1 LATGQ
6 LPFLFLKKGIIN
18 IMLTSI
24 REGLGKFF
32 ALVILLLIAI
42 SFIFW
47 GVDFGLTSGTIAARV
62 NGEDVSLYEFDQAL
76 RFREQQAVLGAQ
88 GNFDVNTRNQLRQEV
103 INALVADKAILQ
115 RSQDRGFVVSD
126 DDVATAIANRQEFRI
141 GDEFSFD
148 IYQSR
153 LINEGIT
160 PDYYESLQRNAL
172 QLGMLQQSITGTSF
186 ILPYEFRLALGL
198 LTERRRFSYAQFDV
212 ASYINEDTI
221 PDESVEIYYNANSQ
235 NYVTEPSIT
244 LEVLEITSDTMT
256 DDFMPTES
264 SIEEYYQANIERF
277 VSDEQ
282 RRASHILFE
291 PGNFISAEQVLERL
305 NNGEAFNDLALEF
318 SVDQLSAQNGG
329 DLGFISRGLY
339 PDSFDQALYSLDSV
353 GDYSQIVETQ
363 FGLHI
368 IRLDE
373 LELGQSQPIE
383 EVRDILIAELELEAQ
398 GSAFYEK
405 SIQLA
410 DLIYQNNTDLDFIS
424 GSLGIDITRY
434 EGVTPV
440 DSEINSTILTNAFN
454 AGLIDSGSTSPLIE
468 ISENHI
474 AVIRVSD
481 YVEPQERSLDE
492 ITDLI
497 RGQLARSDAERIAFA
512 DAEAFLE
519 RLQSALENGE
529 DIPNIASQFN
539 ATWNEPRWVSRNGEL
554 NETPIELANASYTL
568 QKPDL
573 DSYIA
578 NITQLQSGDPVVMI
592 LSAVEMGSTE
602 ALDEFTRQSYGLQ
615 LTDLNASIEYD
626 VYVRQAV
633 NDADINISQAVI
645 TPIF

>member
-1 LATGQ
+1 
-6 LPFLFLKKGIIN
+6 
-18 IMLTSI
+18 MLTSI
-24 REGLGKFF
+24 REGLGKIF

-198 LTERRRFSYAQFDV
+198 LTERRRFSYAQIDV

-244 LEVLEITSDTMT
+244 LEVLEIMSDTMT
-256 DDFMPTES
+256 DNFMPTES

-353 GDYSQIVETQ
+353 GDYTQIVETQ

-424 GSLGIDITRY
+424 DSLGIDITRY

-481 YVEPQERSLDE
+481 YVAPQERSLDE
-492 ITDLI
+492 VTDLI

-539 ATWNEPRWVSRNGEL
+539 ATWNEPRWVSRSGEL

-626 VYVRQAV
+626 AYVRQAV

>member
-1 LATGQ
+1 
-6 LPFLFLKKGIIN
+6 
-18 IMLTSI
+18 MLTSI
-24 REGLGKFF
+24 REGLGKIF

-339 PDSFDQALYSLDSV
+339 PDSFDQALYSLESV
-353 GDYSQIVETQ
+353 GDYTQIVETQ

-481 YVEPQERSLDE
+481 YVEPQERTLDE
-492 ITDLI
+492 VTDLI

>member
-1 LATGQ
+1 
-6 LPFLFLKKGIIN
+6 
-18 IMLTSI
+18 
-24 REGLGKFF
+24 
-32 ALVILLLIAI
+32 
-42 SFIFW
+42 
-47 GVDFGLTSGTIAARV
+47 
-62 NGEDVSLYEFDQAL
+62 
-76 RFREQQAVLGAQ
+76 
-88 GNFDVNTRNQLRQEV
+88 
-103 INALVADKAILQ
+103 
-115 RSQDRGFVVSD
+115 
-126 DDVATAIANRQEFRI
+126 
-141 GDEFSFD
+141 
-148 IYQSR
+148 
-153 LINEGIT
+153 
-160 PDYYESLQRNAL
+160 
-172 QLGMLQQSITGTSF
+172 
-186 ILPYEFRLALGL
+186 
-198 LTERRRFSYAQFDV
+198 
-212 ASYINEDTI
+212 
-221 PDESVEIYYNANSQ
+221 
-235 NYVTEPSIT
+235 
-244 LEVLEITSDTMT
+244 
-256 DDFMPTES
+256 
-264 SIEEYYQANIERF
+264 
-277 VSDEQ
+277 
-282 RRASHILFE
+282 
-291 PGNFISAEQVLERL
+291 VLERL

-339 PDSFDQALYSLDSV
+339 PDSFDQALYGLETV
-353 GDYSQIVETQ
+353 GDYTQIVETQ

-368 IRLDE
+368 IRLDD

-424 GSLGIDITRY
+424 SSLGIDIMRY

-454 AGLIDSGSTSPLIE
+454 VGLIDSGSTSPLIE
-468 ISENHI
+468 ISENHL

-492 ITDLI
+492 VTDLI
-497 RGQLARSDAERIAFA
+497 RGQLARSDAERIAIA

-602 ALDEFTRQSYGLQ
+602 VLDEFTRQSYGLQ

-626 VYVRQAV
+626 AYVRQAV
-633 NDADINISQAVI
+633 NDADINISQTVI

>member
-1 LATGQ
+1 
-6 LPFLFLKKGIIN
+6 
-18 IMLTSI
+18 MLTSI

-410 DLIYQNNTDLDFIS
+410 DLIYQNNTDLNFIS

-492 ITDLI
+492 VTDLI
-497 RGQLARSDAERIAFA
+497 REQLARSDAERVAFA

>member
-1 LATGQ
+1 
-6 LPFLFLKKGIIN
+6 
-18 IMLTSI
+18 MLTSI
-24 REGLGKFF
+24 REGLGKIF

-291 PGNFISAEQVLERL
+291 PGSFISAEQVLERL

-434 EGVTPV
+434 EGVTPA

-492 ITDLI
+492 VTDLI

>member
-1 LATGQ
+1 
-6 LPFLFLKKGIIN
+6 
-18 IMLTSI
+18 MLTSI
-24 REGLGKFF
+24 REGLGKIF

-291 PGNFISAEQVLERL
+291 PGNFISAEQVLDRL

-339 PDSFDQALYSLDSV
+339 PDSFDQALYSLESV
-353 GDYSQIVETQ
+353 GDYTQIVETQ

-424 GSLGIDITRY
+424 SSLGIDITRY

-492 ITDLI
+492 VTDLI

-602 ALDEFTRQSYGLQ
+602 ALDEFTRQSYGIQ

>member
-1 LATGQ
+1 
-6 LPFLFLKKGIIN
+6 
-18 IMLTSI
+18 MLTSI
-24 REGLGKFF
+24 REGLGKIF

-141 GDEFSFD
+141 GDDFSFD

-339 PDSFDQALYSLDSV
+339 PDSFDQALYSLESV
-353 GDYSQIVETQ
+353 GDYTQIVETQ

-492 ITDLI
+492 VTDLI

-554 NETPIELANASYTL
+554 NETPIELANASYNL

>member
-18 IMLTSI
+18 IMLTNI

-424 GSLGIDITRY
+424 GSLGIDIARY
-434 EGVTPV
+434 DGVTPV

-481 YVEPQERSLDE
+481 YVAPQERSLDE
-492 ITDLI
+492 VTDLI
-497 RGQLARSDAERIAFA
+497 REQLARSDAERVAFA

-539 ATWNEPRWVSRNGEL
+539 ATWNEPRWVSRSGEL

>member
-1 LATGQ
+1 
-6 LPFLFLKKGIIN
+6 
-18 IMLTSI
+18 LTSI

-339 PDSFDQALYSLDSV
+339 PDSFDQALYSLESV
-353 GDYSQIVETQ
+353 GDYTQIVETQ

-424 GSLGIDITRY
+424 SSLGIDITRY

-474 AVIRVSD
+474 VVIRVSD
-481 YVEPQERSLDE
+481 YVAPQERSLDE
-492 ITDLI
+492 VTDLI

-602 ALDEFTRQSYGLQ
+602 VLDEFTRQSYGLQ

-626 VYVRQAV
+626 AYVRQAV
-633 NDADINISQAVI
+633 NDADINISQTVI

>member
-1 LATGQ
+1 
-6 LPFLFLKKGIIN
+6 
-18 IMLTSI
+18 MLTSI
-24 REGLGKFF
+24 REGLGKIF

-339 PDSFDQALYSLDSV
+339 PDSFDQALYSLESV
-353 GDYSQIVETQ
+353 GDYTQIVETQ

-492 ITDLI
+492 VTDLI

>member
-1 LATGQ
+1 
-6 LPFLFLKKGIIN
+6 
-18 IMLTSI
+18 MLTSI
-24 REGLGKFF
+24 REGLGKIF
-32 ALVILLLIAI
+32 ALVVLLLIAI

-353 GDYSQIVETQ
+353 GDYTQIVETQ

-492 ITDLI
+492 VTDLI

>member
-1 LATGQ
+1 
-6 LPFLFLKKGIIN
+6 
-18 IMLTSI
+18 MLTSI
-24 REGLGKFF
+24 REGLGKIF

-221 PDESVEIYYNANSQ
+221 PDESVQIYYNANSQ

-256 DDFMPTES
+256 DNFMPTES

-492 ITDLI
+492 VTDLI
-497 RGQLARSDAERIAFA
+497 REQLARSDAERVAFA

>member
-1 LATGQ
+1 
-6 LPFLFLKKGIIN
+6 
-18 IMLTSI
+18 MLTSI
-24 REGLGKFF
+24 REGLGKIF

-212 ASYINEDTI
+212 GSYINEDTI
-221 PDESVEIYYNANSQ
+221 PEESVEIYYNANSQ

-339 PDSFDQALYSLDSV
+339 PDSFDQALYGLESV
-353 GDYSQIVETQ
+353 GDYTQIVETQ

-424 GSLGIDITRY
+424 SSLGIDIARY
-434 EGVTPV
+434 EEVTPV

-492 ITDLI
+492 VSDLI
-497 RGQLARSDAERIAFA
+497 REQLARSDAERVAFA

>member
-1 LATGQ
+1 
-6 LPFLFLKKGIIN
+6 
-18 IMLTSI
+18 MLTSI
-24 REGLGKFF
+24 REGLGKIF

-103 INALVADKAILQ
+103 INSLVADKAILQ

-221 PDESVEIYYNANSQ
+221 PDESVQIYYNANSQ

-424 GSLGIDITRY
+424 DSLGIDITRY

-492 ITDLI
+492 VTDLI
-497 RGQLARSDAERIAFA
+497 REQLARSDAERVAFA

-539 ATWNEPRWVSRNGEL
+539 ATWNEPRWVSRSGEL

>member
-1 LATGQ
+1 
-6 LPFLFLKKGIIN
+6 
-18 IMLTSI
+18 MLTSI
-24 REGLGKFF
+24 REGLGKIF

-76 RFREQQAVLGAQ
+76 RFREQQAVLAAQ

-221 PDESVEIYYNANSQ
+221 PDESVELYYNANSQ
-235 NYVTEPSIT
+235 NYMTEPSIT
-244 LEVLEITSDTMT
+244 LEVLEITADTMT

-318 SVDQLSAQNGG
+318 SIDQLSAQNGG

-339 PDSFDQALYSLDSV
+339 PDSFDQALYGLETV
-353 GDYSQIVETQ
+353 GDYTQIVETQ

-368 IRLDE
+368 IRLDD

-424 GSLGIDITRY
+424 SSLGIDIMRY

-454 AGLIDSGSTSPLIE
+454 VGLIDSGSTSPLIE
-468 ISENHI
+468 ISENHL

-492 ITDLI
+492 VTDLI
-497 RGQLARSDAERIAFA
+497 RGQLARSDAERIAIA

-602 ALDEFTRQSYGLQ
+602 VLDEFTRQSYGLQ

-626 VYVRQAV
+626 AYVRQAV
-633 NDADINISQAVI
+633 NDADINISQTVI

>member
-1 LATGQ
+1 
-6 LPFLFLKKGIIN
+6 
-18 IMLTSI
+18 MLTSI
-24 REGLGKFF
+24 REGLGKIF

-244 LEVLEITSDTMT
+244 LEVLEITSDAMT

-339 PDSFDQALYSLDSV
+339 PDSFDQALYSLESV
-353 GDYSQIVETQ
+353 GDYTQIVETQ

-434 EGVTPV
+434 EGVTPA

-468 ISENHI
+468 ISEDHI

-492 ITDLI
+492 VTDLI

-539 ATWNEPRWVSRNGEL
+539 ATWNEPRWVSRSGEL

-602 ALDEFTRQSYGLQ
+602 VLDEFTRQSYGLQ
-615 LTDLNASIEYD
+615 LTDLNASVEYD
-626 VYVRQAV
+626 AYVRQAV

>member
-1 LATGQ
+1 
-6 LPFLFLKKGIIN
+6 
-18 IMLTSI
+18 MLTSI

-221 PDESVEIYYNANSQ
+221 PDESIEIYYNANSQ

-339 PDSFDQALYSLDSV
+339 PDSFDQALYSLESV
-353 GDYSQIVETQ
+353 GDYTQIVETQ

-424 GSLGIDITRY
+424 NSLGIDIARY
-434 EGVTPV
+434 EEVTPA

-492 ITDLI
+492 VTDLI
-497 RGQLARSDAERIAFA
+497 REQLARSDAERIAFA

-578 NITQLQSGDPVVMI
+578 NITQLPSGDPVVMI

>member
-1 LATGQ
+1 
-6 LPFLFLKKGIIN
+6 
-18 IMLTSI
+18 MLTSI

-141 GDEFSFD
+141 GDDFSFD

-221 PDESVEIYYNANSQ
+221 PDESIEIYYNANSQ

-339 PDSFDQALYSLDSV
+339 PDSFDQALYSLESV
-353 GDYSQIVETQ
+353 GDYTQIVETQ

-383 EVRDILIAELELEAQ
+383 EVRDTLIAELGLEAQ

-424 GSLGIDITRY
+424 NSLGIDIARY
-434 EGVTPV
+434 EEVTPA

-492 ITDLI
+492 VTDLI
-497 RGQLARSDAERIAFA
+497 REQLARSDAERIAFA

-578 NITQLQSGDPVVMI
+578 NITQLPSGDPVVMI